1 MGIVVNTNVGSMNAQ
16 RVLGMN
22 TVNLAKSMEKLSSGF
37 RINRA
42 SDDAAGLQISEGLRS
57 NIRGNGKALDNVQ
70 DGINMFNIIEGAMGT
85 ITDSLQRV
93 RELAVQ
99 GASDTLSGTQRSA
112 ITQEVRQLI
121 TDISR
126 IADSTEFNG
135 KKLMDGTVTSFKL
148 QVGNESASATNSL
161 TLTSIGGVNPFAGLA
176 GDNLALGSTGLS
188 ANVSTAGSALNLIS
202 KIDTALGTVN
212 QRRAAV
218 GAMTNRLET
227 TAKSLAISTENLSA
241 SESRIRNVD
250 VAKESAEMT
259 KNQIL
264 QQASSTILAQAN
276 QAPQLALSLLR

>member
-1 MGIVVNTNVGSMNAQ
+1 MGIVVNTNVGSLNAQ
-16 RVLGMN
+16 RLLGMN
-22 TVNLAKSMEKLSSGF
+22 TMNLGKSMEKLSSGF
-37 RINRA
+37 RINKA
-42 SDDAAGLQISEGLRS
+42 SDDAAGMQISEALRS
-57 NIRGNGKALDNVQ
+57 NIRGNNKALDNVQ
-70 DGINMFNIIEGAMGT
+70 DGINMMNIVDGAMGT

-99 GASDTLSGTQRSA
+99 GASDTLSTTQRSA
-112 ITQEVRQLI
+112 ITQEVRQLV
-121 TDISR
+121 TDITR

-135 KKLMDGTVTSFKL
+135 KKLMDGSVSAFKL
-148 QVGNESASATNSL
+148 QVGNESASATNSINL
-161 TLTSIGGVNPFAGLA
+161 ASIGGVNPFAGLA

-218 GAMTNRLET
+218 GAMTNRLEN
-227 TAKSLAISTENLSA
+227 TAKNLAISTENLSA

-250 VAKESAEMT
+250 VAKESANLT

-276 QAPQLALSLLR
+276 QAPQLALSLLK

>member
-1 MGIVVNTNVGSMNAQ
+1 MGIVVNTNVGSLNAQ

-22 TVNLAKSMEKLSSGF
+22 TMNLSKSMEKLSSGF
-37 RINRA
+37 RINKA

-57 NIRGNGKALDNVQ
+57 NIRGNNKALDNVQ
-70 DGINMFNIIEGAMGT
+70 DGINMMNIVDGAMGT

-112 ITQEVRQLI
+112 ITQEVRQLV
-121 TDISR
+121 TDITR

-135 KKLMDGTVTSFKL
+135 KKLLDGSVTSFKL

-161 TLTSIGGVNPFAGLA
+161 ALTSIGGVNPFAGLA

-188 ANVSTAGSALNLIS
+188 ANVSTAGSAMNLIS
-202 KIDTALGTVN
+202 KVDTALGTVN

-218 GAMTNRLET
+218 GAMTNRLEN
-227 TAKSLAISTENLSA
+227 TAKNLAISTENLSA

-250 VAKESAEMT
+250 VAKESANLT

>member
-1 MGIVVNTNVGSMNAQ
+1 MGIVVNTNVGSLNAQ

-22 TVNLAKSMEKLSSGF
+22 TNNLSKSMEKLSSGF
-37 RINRA
+37 RINKA

-57 NIRGNGKALDNVQ
+57 NIRGNSKALDNVQ
-70 DGINMFNIIEGAMGT
+70 DGINMMNIVDGAMGT

-112 ITQEVRQLI
+112 ITQEVRQLV
-121 TDISR
+121 TDITR
-126 IADSTEFNG
+126 IANSTEFNG
-135 KKLMDGTVTSFKL
+135 KKLLDGSQTTFKL
-148 QVGNESASATNSL
+148 QVGNESASATNSISL
-161 TLTSIGGVNPFAGLA
+161 VSIGGVNPFASLA
-176 GDNLALGSTGLS
+176 GNNLALGSTGLS
-188 ANVSTAGSALNLIS
+188 ANVSTAGSAMNLIS

-227 TAKSLAISTENLSA
+227 TAKNLAISTENLSA

-250 VAKESAEMT
+250 VAKESANLT

-264 QQASSTILAQAN
+264 QQASATILSQAN